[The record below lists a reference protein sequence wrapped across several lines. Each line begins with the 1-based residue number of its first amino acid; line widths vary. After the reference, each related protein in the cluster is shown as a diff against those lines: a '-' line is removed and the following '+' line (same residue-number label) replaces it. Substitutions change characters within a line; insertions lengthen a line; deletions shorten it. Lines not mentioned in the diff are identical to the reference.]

1 MTDRREALHEHDEVR
16 ESRAPGGRTESVE
29 LVRGDGHRWAALD
42 VHDLDPPTPDFPG
55 AG

>member
-1 MTDRREALHEHDEVR
+1 MSARREEFHEHDELR
-16 ESRAPGGRTESVE
+16 EPRALDGRAESVE
-29 LVRGDGHRWAALD
+29 AVRGDGYRWAALD